1 MRLLFQTY
9 THLFGGLLLTKNSK
23 IIKIKTTLFIQS
35 GFFLYKHY
43 TYICRMEKEHQIFG
57 IRAIIEA
64 IQAGKEVD
72 KVFIQKEISGELM
85 KDLMKVMKRANINFS
100 YVPVEKLNRL
110 TPNNHQGAVATIS
123 PIGFI
128 DLEHLVESTIASGS
142 KPLFL
147 ILDQISDARNFG
159 AIIRT
164 AECTGVNG
172 IIVQKAGSAPVN
184 GDTVKTSAGAVFNVP
199 ICKVEHIKDAIFY
212 LQGSGI
218 KTVAATEKTDQN
230 IYDIALNEP
239 VAIIMGSEDRGINP
253 SVLKIVD
260 EKAKLPMFGTIGSL
274 NVSVACG
281 AFLYETV
288 RQRS

>member
-1 MRLLFQTY
+1 MMSALFTFKNFNKILCQNIKY
-9 THLFGGLLLTKNSK
+9 YLCHSLFRV
-23 IIKIKTTLFIQS
+23 I
-35 GFFLYKHY
+35 FFCKHY
-43 TYICRMEKEHQIFG
+43 RYICPMEKEHQIFG

-128 DLEHLVESTIASGS
+128 ELEHLVESTIASGT

-172 IIVQKAGSAPVN
+172 IIVQKSGSAPLN

-230 IYDIALNEP
+230 IYDVALNEP
-239 VAIIMGSEDRGINP
+239 VAIIMGSEERGINP

-260 EKAKLPMFGTIGSL
+260 EKAKLPMFGSIGSL

>member
-1 MRLLFQTY
+1 
-9 THLFGGLLLTKNSK
+9 
-23 IIKIKTTLFIQS
+23 
-35 GFFLYKHY
+35 
-43 TYICRMEKEHQIFG
+43 MEKDNQIFG

-64 IQAGKEVD
+64 INAKKEID
-72 KVFIQKEISGELM
+72 KVFVQKDAQG
-85 KDLMKVMKRANINFS
+85 DLMQDLTKTMKRNNINFS

-110 TPNNHQGAVATIS
+110 TPNNHQGAVATIA
-123 PIGFI
+123 PISFVA
-128 DLEHLVESTIASGS
+128 LETMVESVIESGK

-147 ILDQISDARNFG
+147 ILDQLSDARNFG

-164 AECTGVNG
+164 AECTGVDG
-172 IIVQKAGSAPVN
+172 IIIQKQGSAPVN

-199 ICKVEHIKDAIFY
+199 ICKVDHIKDAIFY

-230 IYDIALNEP
+230 IYDINFNEG
-239 VAIIMGSEDRGINP
+239 VAIIMGSEDRGVNP

-260 EKAKLPMFGTIGSL
+260 EKAKLPMFGTIESL

-281 AFLYETV
+281 AFLYEAL
-288 RQRS
+288 RQRM